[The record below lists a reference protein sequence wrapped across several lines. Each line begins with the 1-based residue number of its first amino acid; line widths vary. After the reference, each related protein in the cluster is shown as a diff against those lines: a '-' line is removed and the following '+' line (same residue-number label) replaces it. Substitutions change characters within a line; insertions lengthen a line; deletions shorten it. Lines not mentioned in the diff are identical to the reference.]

1 MKNANSEI
9 KLLLVLGLIV
19 LLGGG
24 SLFALSRLSSNGGDE
39 NQPPRPKPTSEMFAT
54 LLGGARYSEGP
65 ANAPVTV
72 LEFADF
78 QCSHCRKAFAV
89 VTRGL
94 SSNKNVRLV
103 FRHLP
108 LAKHE
113 RALPAAVA
121 AEAAGRQDKFWPMY
135 ALLFDPKI
143 SEEDAGEALSDAY
156 FVQCARKIGLDIAR
170 FERDVKDPALVKI
183 VQNDAATANENR
195 ITSTPSF
202 LVRDARGKVSLVT
215 GGTDLKALLSE
226 KANLASAG
234 GDKQPATTATP

>member
-24 SLFALSRLSSNGGDE
+24 SLFALSRLSGNGGDE
-39 NQPPRPKPTSEMFAT
+39 NQPPPPKPTSEMFAT

-78 QCSHCRKAFAV
+78 QCSHCRKAFAM

-94 SSNKNVRLV
+94 SNNKNVRV
-103 FRHLP
+103 AFRHLP
-108 LAKHE
+108 LPKHE

-121 AEAAGRQDKFWPMY
+121 AEAAGRQGKFWPMY
-135 ALLFDPKI
+135 GLLFDPKI
-143 SEEDAGEALSDAY
+143 PEEDAGDALSDA
-156 FVQCARKIGLDIAR
+156 FFLQCARRIGLDMAR
-170 FERDVKDPALVKI
+170 FRKDVKDPALAKI
-183 VQNDAATANENR
+183 VQDDAAAASENR
-195 ITSTPSF
+195 IHSTPSF
-202 LVRDARGKVSLVT
+202 LVRDAQGKVSLVT
-215 GGTDLKALLSE
+215 GGTELKAILSE
-226 KANLASAG
+226 KANLASADG
-234 GDKQPATTATP
+234 KQPTATP